1 MPEPRTEL
9 AHPLAED
16 FDNRRSAHTHPR
28 IRIFGP
34 PWAWACPERSAGIAN
49 QLSHFW
55 RVANRPTPQGERT
68 RVVRTVVP
76 DPSSHPLRG
85 ATTELEWRPLRR
97 AAASTRPLEK
107 APVRVE
113 RSRRE
118 KSCKR
123 HAAER
128 LRVDSRCLPGDLRI
142 DKPSSACCCTFKA
155 GWYVDREDEEGARN
169 IKILAAKLMRC

>member
-1 MPEPRTEL
+1 M
-9 AHPLAED
+9 
-16 FDNRRSAHTHPR
+16 
-28 IRIFGP
+28 
-34 PWAWACPERSAGIAN
+34 
-49 QLSHFW
+49 
-55 RVANRPTPQGERT
+55 
-68 RVVRTVVP
+68 RTVVL
-76 DPSSHPLRG
+76 DPSSHPFRG

-169 IKILAAKLMRC
+169 IKILAAKLMRCLTTDLSSRSEAPTGHVRAERSRSRLCSPSNYLTMPG